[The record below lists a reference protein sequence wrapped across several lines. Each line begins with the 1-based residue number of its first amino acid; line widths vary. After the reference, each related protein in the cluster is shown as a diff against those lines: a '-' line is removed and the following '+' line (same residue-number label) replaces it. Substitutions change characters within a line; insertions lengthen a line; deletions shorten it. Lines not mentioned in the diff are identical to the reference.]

1 MAKIKYPTT
10 TAIRQLKQHKIA
22 YTPHLYPYE
31 EKGGTRV
38 SSQQLG
44 VDEAMV
50 IKTLVMED
58 ERKQPLIILMHG
70 DCEVS
75 TKELARVLKVK
86 QITPCTPQ
94 VAHKHTGYM
103 VGGTSP
109 FGTLKPLP
117 IYVEQ
122 TIFDLP
128 HIYINGGKRGFL
140 VCLPPNTLNQLLQ
153 ATAVDV
159 AIRK

>member
-1 MAKIKYPTT
+1 MAKTKYPMT

-44 VDEAMV
+44 VDEAAV

-58 ERKQPLIILMHG
+58 ELQKPLIILMHG
-70 DCEVS
+70 NCEVS
-75 TKELARVLKVK
+75 TKELARVLKAK
-86 QITPCTPQ
+86 RITPCTPQ
-94 VAHKHTGYM
+94 IAHKHTGYQ

-117 IYVEQ
+117 VYVEK
-122 TIFDLP
+122 TIFDLTN
-128 HIYINGGKRGFL
+128 IYINGGKRGFL
-140 VCLPPNTLNQLLQ
+140 VSIQPAVLQQVLLGI
-153 ATAVDV
+153 TVEV
-159 AIRK
+159 AIHH